1 MLSRTQRPWLGACV
15 GHLPT
20 RISSSTVSHHPF
32 DCPFPPIS
40 SVPHLVPYPTPRL
53 AMLTRPACRIARSAS
68 SKPQLFH
75 TGPPTAATSQTP
87 RPLHQRRQSSSK
99 ASHPPGAPRNPEAAA
114 GNGTNAASEQSE
126 TSGAADGDKKQPTR
140 ISRRKSKE
148 PSTAER
154 AAIKARDEAF
164 TNLPAVPPTNHLQAA
179 GESLTPYLPPSIRR
193 PHAKLQCPTIDV
205 HLASLFSLHRP
216 ISVSRAFPPD
226 NADKAFNSIFET
238 RQGHRPKDVIYTIS
252 NAVAALDG
260 DQQQREEKDLRWEIL
275 QQSSSNAEPQRM
287 PQAEQQPAPS
297 LEDMVKQFKPFN
309 TPPPPVPM
317 DDAFRQPQSQNS
329 ARAPRREQ
337 RPGSDKHFSTTLTI
351 TEHTSSA
358 GSQTYSASTTPFIR
372 RASIPFASRQPFLAR
387 LQDRQNQI
395 EDFWDRRAEIAPVM
409 ELISVKRQRKLK
421 MKKHKYKK
429 LMRRT
434 RNLRRREGRT

>member
-1 MLSRTQRPWLGACV
+1 M
-15 GHLPT
+15 
-20 RISSSTVSHHPF
+20 
-32 DCPFPPIS
+32 
-40 SVPHLVPYPTPRL
+40 
-53 AMLTRPACRIARSAS
+53 
-68 SKPQLFH
+68 
-75 TGPPTAATSQTP
+75 
-87 RPLHQRRQSSSK
+87 
-99 ASHPPGAPRNPEAAA
+99 
-114 GNGTNAASEQSE
+114 
-126 TSGAADGDKKQPTR
+126 
-140 ISRRKSKE
+140 
-148 PSTAER
+148 
-154 AAIKARDEAF
+154 
-164 TNLPAVPPTNHLQAA
+164 
-179 GESLTPYLPPSIRR
+179 
-193 PHAKLQCPTIDV
+193 IDV

-226 NADKAFNSIFET
+226 NADRAFNSIFET

-287 PQAEQQPAPS
+287 PQAEQRPAPS
-297 LEDMVKQFKPFN
+297 LEAMVKQFKPFN

-317 DDAFRQPQSQNS
+317 DDAFRQPTQQSS
-329 ARAPRREQ
+329 ARTPQRRQ
-337 RPGSDKHFSTTLTI
+337 QQGSDKHFTTTLTI
-351 TEHTSSA
+351 TEHTSPG

-372 RASIPFASRQPFLAR
+372 RASIPFASRQPFLSR
-387 LQDRQNQI
+387 LQARQDQI
-395 EDFWDRRAEIAPVM
+395 EDFWDRRSELAPVM